1 MRRRA
6 ALPYA
11 AGTMF
16 RSLTLVLGGLAVLLA
31 ATPSRA
37 DAPLW
42 SGLRFGRLMAPAV
55 TDAATVR
62 LAGDGGFGRVGGR
75 AAFAG
80 RFALG
85 LAVPLPANL
94 TLEALATVLEGS
106 RASSTFGAAGDSRV
120 DLARAFGP
128 VTAAVGLDLLLAD
141 GFDGLAAS
149 SPWLG
154 ALWQQGPW
162 RAAGSVRLDRSD
174 ELPPLSAVAR
184 WAEGLHAGWV
194 LQAGAGRRVGP
205 FEAAA
210 AWRFTLPADSDLRRD
225 VVALD
230 SSWSRALPVGR
241 LQLGG
246 WFETPGMEAPDGRVW
261 TLGARIGLDLALRAL
276 GRELFPPAIEAEP
289 AFSPF
294 GAE

>member
-1 MRRRA
+1 
-6 ALPYA
+6 
-11 AGTMF
+11 MF
-16 RSLTLVLGGLAVLLA
+16 RSLSLVLGGLAVLLTA
-31 ATPSRA
+31 APSRA

-42 SGLRFGRLMAPAV
+42 SGVRFGRLMAPAV
-55 TDAATVR
+55 TDTATLR
-62 LAGDGGFGRVGGR
+62 LAGDGGFGRVAGR

-80 RFALG
+80 RFGLG

-94 TLEALATVLEGS
+94 TLEAMTTVLEGS
-106 RASSTFGAAGDSRV
+106 RASSTFGAVGDSRV
-120 DLARAFGP
+120 HLARAVGP
-128 VTAAVGLDLLLAD
+128 VTAAVGVDLLLAD
-141 GFDGLAAS
+141 GIDGLAAS

-154 ALWQQGPW
+154 ALWQLGPW

-174 ELPPLSAVAR
+174 ELAPLAEVAR

-210 AWRFTLPADSDLRRD
+210 AWRFTLPADLADRRD
-225 VVALD
+225 IVALD
-230 SSWSRALPVGR
+230 AAWAKALPVGR

-246 WFETPGMEAPDGRVW
+246 WFETPGMAAPDGRVW
-261 TLGARIGLDLALRAL
+261 TLGARIGLDLALRPL
-276 GRELFPPAIEAEP
+276 GRELFPPAVEAEP

-294 GAE
+294 GVE